1 MKIAIYGAGRIGTMF
16 AFHLAQAGHELTLIA
31 RGARLEALKRSP
43 VIEMVDGRKIGVSV
57 SAEFDATTP
66 WDLVLVTTL
75 AHQVDET
82 LPALKACAAKKVMFM
97 FNTVESLEKL
107 RAAVGPERFEFSFPT
122 VIAFLEN
129 GKLRGTVNGPGNGTT
144 TTSAEWA
151 THFNAAKIPTEVV
164 PDMESFLRSHAAL
177 VIPMMAIGN
186 TVSARGRALSWS
198 EALRYARM
206 LDEGFAI
213 VRSLGNSITP
223 GFVVVLSKL
232 PAPFVACV
240 FWAASRAAAVTDLGK
255 MGPAEARALIDGFAK
270 LAPGKSLELKAL
282 RP

>member
-16 AFHLAQAGHELTLIA
+16 AFHLAQAGYELTLIA
-31 RGARLEALKRSP
+31 RGSRLDELKRSP
-43 VIEMVDGRKIGVSV
+43 VIEMVDGRKAAVNVSG
-57 SAEFDATTP
+57 ELDASTP

-75 AHQVDET
+75 AHQVDAT
-82 LPALKACAAKKVMFM
+82 LPALTACAAKKVMFM
-97 FNTVESLEKL
+97 FNTVESLDKL
-107 RAAVGPERFEFSFPT
+107 RAAVGPGRFEFSFPT

-151 THFNAAKIPTEVV
+151 AIFNAAKIPTEVV
-164 PDMESFLRSHAAL
+164 PDMESFLRSHAAF

-186 TVSARGRALSWS
+186 TVSARGRALSLS

-206 LDEGFAI
+206 LDEAFAI
-213 VRSLGNSITP
+213 VRSLGNVITP

-232 PAPFVACV
+232 PSLLVACV

-255 MGPAEARALIDGFAK
+255 MGPAEVRALIDGFVQ
-270 LAPGKSLELKAL
+270 LAPGKSAVLAAL

>member
-31 RGARLEALKRSP
+31 RGARLEELKRVP
-43 VIEMVDGRKIGVSV
+43 VIEMVDGRKIGVNV
-57 SAEFDATTP
+57 SAELDAATP

-75 AHQVDET
+75 AHQVDDT

-97 FNTVESLEKL
+97 FNTVESHEKL
-107 RAAVGPERFEFSFPT
+107 RVAVGPARFEFSFPT

-151 THFNAAKIPTEVV
+151 AIFNAAKIPTEVV
-164 PDMESFLRSHAAL
+164 PDMESFLRSHAAF

-198 EALRYARM
+198 EAWRYTRM
-206 LDEGFAI
+206 LDEAFAI
-213 VRSLGNSITP
+213 VRSLGNAITP

-232 PAPFVACV
+232 PSLFVACV
-240 FWAASRAAAVTDLGK
+240 FWAASRAAAVRDLGK
-255 MGPAEARALIDGFAK
+255 MGPVEVRALIDGFVK
-270 LAPGKSLELKAL
+270 LAPAQSLELKAL